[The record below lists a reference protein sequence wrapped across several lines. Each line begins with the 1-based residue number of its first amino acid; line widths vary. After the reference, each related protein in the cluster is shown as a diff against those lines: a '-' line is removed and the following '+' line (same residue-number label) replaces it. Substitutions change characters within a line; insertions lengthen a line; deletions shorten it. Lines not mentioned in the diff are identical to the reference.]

1 MPGRCYGSVTDFGGG
16 GKKAT
21 KFRGDHEN
29 YYYDFCSRSPAVG
42 QESGSGTR
50 GEIQRLLPPQ
60 GHSHQEGR
68 GDPVPQKGI
77 QIGILLHQGSF
88 YNMRHE
94 SYKSVHFNL
103 ALNFSST
110 SQTLVNQSY
119 NILLGAMVNFRSC
132 FILGQTWVT
141 IGSVVIPRSWLDE
154 RTLEIPEKCQKVLLY
169 DNLMSLTPLN
179 FTMAKFQGKILLQ
192 SCLIAC

>member
-1 MPGRCYGSVTDFGGG
+1 MIFVPDHPPWVKKVDPVHVERSKDSFHLKVIPIKKDEETQYL
-16 GKKAT
+16 KKAY
-21 KFRGDHEN
+21 K
-29 YYYDFCSRSPAVG
+29 
-42 QESGSGTR
+42 SGFFF
-50 GEIQRLLPPQ
+50 I
-60 GHSHQEGR
+60 
-68 GDPVPQKGI
+68 
-77 QIGILLHQGSF
+77 QGSF

-110 SQTLVNQSY
+110 SQTPVNQSY

-141 IGSVVIPRSWLDE
+141 IGSVVIPRSWLDG